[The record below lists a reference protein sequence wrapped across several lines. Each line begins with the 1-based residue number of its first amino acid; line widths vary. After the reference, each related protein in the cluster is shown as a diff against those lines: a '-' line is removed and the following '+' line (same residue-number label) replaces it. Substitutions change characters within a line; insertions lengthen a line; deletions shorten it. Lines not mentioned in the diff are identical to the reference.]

1 MRAIS
6 GIFRAVAITCVL
18 PWAIAACSANGAG
31 PGGGDDDDDDGE
43 PPPVINDGPAATVT
57 VNTASTPALI
67 AFRDGTGASWV
78 TPAAAGPGRYDFVV
92 HGPYT
97 VAVVCST
104 AGHTEVTELART
116 PDDPRELTIA
126 CSFAATTPPRLHV
139 TGSMTQAAQLAL
151 GRAQTV
157 TTGDQLQFD
166 LAVDPGTYDLVV
178 KTIAPPGQDQVVI
191 RRDQVITAS
200 TQLSPTLDPD
210 REKLPLVEIPLVV
223 SNTQPDESTTVA
235 ARLITSTTATGLA
248 TGRTASSV
256 RVLASS
262 ALRPTDIQSV
272 RASGS
277 VVKMDGQY
285 FVRLRTVEHLLGSGP
300 APELALPPTLDSVQF
315 SVVDDQLRATWST
328 LPDHDTVEVAV
339 SVKPGINHRKV
350 LSLGYIKATGVSSAT
365 LDTRLPGYNAAWK
378 VDLAGPYQRK
388 IVTQATQADSTGSVS
403 LRDEDANMLPGTG
416 RSRR

>member
-1 MRAIS
+1 M
-6 GIFRAVAITCVL
+6 TCVL

-31 PGGGDDDDDDGE
+31 PGGDDDDDGDGDGE
-43 PPPVINDGPAATVT
+43 PPPVINDGPAANISVS
-57 VNTASTPALI
+57 TASTPALI
-67 AFRDGTGASWV
+67 SYRDGTGASWV
-78 TPAAAGPGRYDFVV
+78 TPPAAAPARYDFVV

-97 VAVVCST
+97 VAVVCRT
-104 AGHTEVTELART
+104 ADHTEVTELART
-116 PDDPRELTIA
+116 PDDPREINLA
-126 CSFAATTPPRLHV
+126 CSTAASTPPRLHV
-139 TGSMTQAAQLAL
+139 TGTMTQAAQLAL

-157 TTGDQLQFD
+157 TVGDDLQFD

-191 RRDQVITAS
+191 RRDQVVTAS
-200 TQLSPTLDPD
+200 TRLTPAIDPD
-210 REKLPLVEIPLVV
+210 REKLPLVEIPLAV

-248 TGRTASSV
+248 TGRTPSSV
-256 RVLASS
+256 RVLAAS
-262 ALRPTDIQSV
+262 ALRPTDVQSI

-300 APELALPPTLDSVQF
+300 VPELALPPTLDAVQF
-315 SVVDDQLRATWST
+315 SVVDDQLRATWTS
-328 LPDHDTVEVAV
+328 LPDHDTLEVAV
-339 SVKPGINHRKV
+339 AVKPGINHRKV

-365 LDTRLPGYNAAWK
+365 LDTRLPGYDAAWK
-378 VDLAGPYQRK
+378 VNLAGPYQRK
-388 IVTQATQADSTGSVS
+388 LVTQRTQADSTGSVS